1 MSQRDDAL
9 NAVTEEE
16 IFNEAKNR
24 LKICID
30 AEDENRNRARE
41 DLKFREGDQWD
52 HDVVTT
58 ASEESPEITINLTD
72 AMVRRV
78 VNNMKQQRPRGK
90 CHPVG
95 DGADVEI
102 ANIINGLG
110 RHIEYRS
117 EVSVAYDTGADMA
130 VTCGVGY
137 WRLVSEYVSED
148 SFAQEIRILPIRN
161 IFTVYMDPAA
171 IMPTGQ
177 DANWVII
184 SVKMLKDEFKRRY
197 PNADMTAWSGEG
209 TREKMTRDWESKTEI
224 RLAEYFRISERLE
237 KLCLWR
243 STSGKEFSKFAGDSP
258 SPDELKDMGN
268 VLLDERDSMRKEVQW
283 FRLNGLKVIDRRI
296 LPGQWI
302 PIIRCEGNAVDIDG
316 KIVRRGMV
324 RAMEDAQRMVNY
336 GEVAKIKRLGLT
348 PKAPWVVAEGQI
360 DGHPEWNDANRK
372 SYSVM
377 TYKPV
382 VIDTNGMQGSIPLPP
397 PQRQPPAQIEQG
409 FSEFVQGMRTNLVAL
424 AGMPN
429 EPQAAQQEVL
439 SGVALQRRDQ
449 LSDQSHFNYYDNQ
462 TLAIA
467 QTWRVMLEWIPV
479 YYSDQRMQRIIGE
492 DGTPKLVAINTP
504 DTTDPDVKRIK
515 NDLSIGR
522 YDVVMDTGPGYE
534 TKREEGATNLINL
547 LKIGPLAEIV
557 AKAGSDLIF
566 RALDYPYMQ
575 ELADRVM
582 ATNTE
587 GLEKILPELPERAQ
601 AIVRSLS
608 QQIQQMQQVIQQ
620 LQLEN
625 KFHMGKA
632 ELEARTKI
640 HDTLTRADTQIKVED
655 IKAGAALI
663 GHRLQHPH
671 ETQEGRQLVGA
682 GEQPTGAGNG
692 NAGT

>member
-1 MSQRDDAL
+1 MSERDDAL
-9 NAVTEEE
+9 NAVTEED
-16 IFNEAKNR
+16 IFNEAKER
-24 LKICID
+24 LKICMD
-30 AEDENRNRARE
+30 AEDENRNRARA

-52 HDVVTT
+52 HDVTTT

-95 DGADVEI
+95 DGADIEI
-102 ANIINGLG
+102 ADVINGIG

-117 EVSVAYDTGADMA
+117 EVSVAYDSGADMA

-137 WRLVSEYVSED
+137 WRLISEYISEN
-148 SFAQEIRILPIRN
+148 SFQQEIRILPIRN
-161 IFTVYMDPAA
+161 IFTVYMDPSAV
-171 IMPTGQ
+171 MPTGQ

-184 SVKMLKDEFKRRY
+184 SVKMSKDEYKRRY
-197 PNADMTAWSGEG
+197 PKAAMTDFSGDG
-209 TREKMTRDWESKTEI
+209 TRDKLTREWESKLEI
-224 RLAEYFRISERLE
+224 RLAEYFRIDERLE
-237 KLCLWR
+237 KLNLWK
-243 STSGKEFSKFAGDSP
+243 STAGQEFTKFASDKP
-258 SPDELKDMGN
+258 SPDELKEMGN
-268 VLLDERDSMRKEVQW
+268 ELLETREAMRKEVQW
-283 FRLNGLKVIDRRI
+283 FKLNGLKVVDRRI

-302 PIIRCEGNAVDIDG
+302 PVIRCEGNAVDIDG
-316 KIVRRGMV
+316 KIMRRGMV

-348 PKAPWVVAEGQI
+348 PKAPWIGAEGQF
-360 DGHPEWNDANRK
+360 DGHPEWDDANIK
-372 SYSVM
+372 AYSKL

-382 VIDTNGMQGSIPLPP
+382 IIAGPMGSEQLLPP
-397 PQRQPPAQIEQG
+397 PMRQPPAQIEQG

-429 EPQAAQQEVL
+429 EPQAAQQEAI
-439 SGVALQRRDQ
+439 SGVALERRDQ

-467 QTWRVMLEWIPV
+467 QTWRVMLDWIPH
-479 YYSDQRMQRIIGE
+479 YYSDERMQRIIGE
-492 DGTPKLVAINTP
+492 DGTPKLVQINAP
-504 DTTDPDVKRIK
+504 DTADPAVKKIK
-515 NDLSIGR
+515 NDLSVGR

-547 LKIGPLAEIV
+547 LKIGPLAEMV
-557 AKAGSDLIF
+557 VKTGSDLIF

-575 ELADRVM
+575 ELADRIM
-582 ATNTE
+582 ATNPE
-587 GLEKILPELPERAQ
+587 GMDKILKELPERAQ
-601 AIVRSLS
+601 AIVKSMS

-632 ELEARTKI
+632 QLEAQTKI
-640 HDTLTRADTQIKVED
+640 HDTNTRAQTAIAVED
-655 IKAGAALI
+655 TKAGAALI
-663 GHRLQHPH
+663 GHKFQHAG
-671 ETQEGRQLVGA
+671 ETAEGRQLVGA
-682 GEQPTGAGNG
+682 GETPIGGGNG
-692 NAGT
+692 SASSG